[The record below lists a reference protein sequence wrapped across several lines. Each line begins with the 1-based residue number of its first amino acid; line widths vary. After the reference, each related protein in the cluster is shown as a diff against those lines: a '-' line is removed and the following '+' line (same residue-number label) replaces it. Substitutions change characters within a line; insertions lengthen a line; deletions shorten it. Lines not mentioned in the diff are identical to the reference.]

1 MCDSPLIIGMQSK
14 SRGQILRVAAT
25 LHVLFHMDTPNA
37 IPNEISEDALKAAVD
52 FVDVCTQ
59 HVSYISG
66 RGVISDAIEELQDVQ
81 KGIVCMLC
89 VAYHTYSLS

>member
-1 MCDSPLIIGMQSK
+1 MLSK

-25 LHVLFHMDTPNA
+25 LHVLFHMDTPSD

-59 HVSYISG
+59 HVAHIAG
-66 RGVISDAIEELQDVQ
+66 RGLISEAVKELQDVQ
-81 KGIVCMLC
+81 KGKQKGGGARDACGIRL
-89 VAYHTYSLS
+89 